1 MLFSCWVARLLCDMA
16 TLLNRTVQSLQSC
29 ACNFQVQRVLLSNFA
44 TVMYPYRT
52 LGFVRHSSS
61 VALSTVYVP
70 ARCIYI
76 PVTVPIPRNTAVHA
90 ERSRRCTRAV
100 CPCVRHAVCTSL
112 SACAH
117 IRYTCHHNHI
127 RYTSCELHGRHHNNP
142 TCTTTGGQNHQ
153 QGCRRKRLDCPGKRM
168 MHGMVHHRV
177 RHHLMT
183 MQQSLPCEWLVDSSA
198 FGREMLMNI
207 CTMAARSVHTKC
219 ATPIRPSMQ
228 DTAGLQQS
236 LASVPRPARR
246 AQPSE
251 QSAGMAYMEMKISMM
266 LFLIMQ
272 LLTDQHECDH
282 MCGREVTRGCRY
294 DSMDDIIAFAEQLKI
309 LLSSDGQ
316 CLSFTCVRLHVHRL
330 GI

>member
-1 MLFSCWVARLLCDMA
+1 MLARLLCDMA

-44 TVMYPYRT
+44 TVMYPYRIYSRIRT
-52 LGFVRHSSS
+52 AQFFCCTQH
-61 VALSTVYVP
+61 
-70 ARCIYI
+70 CIRTGSFYI
-76 PVTVPIPRNTAVHA
+76 YQLPIPRNTAEHA
-90 ERSRRCTRAV
+90 GRSRRCTRAV

-127 RYTSCELHGRHHNNP
+127 RYISCELHGRHHNNP

-168 MHGMVHHRV
+168 MHGMVHHRL

-272 LLTDQHECDH
+272 LLTDQQCDH

-294 DSMDDIIAFAEQLKI
+294 DSMDDIIAFAVQLKI

-316 CLSFTCVRLHVHRL
+316 WLSFTCVRLHASSRYS
-330 GI
+330 